1 MFCIRPGGAVRVART
16 GDVCAYC
23 RSHAAGSDQLKK
35 SASNRK
41 RKAPCPVVGEASTDA
56 QRRIVFDDYMK
67 KGTFPSERE
76 WDHIR
81 LFKGAQ
87 STIRCRTWLLRNRS
101 GGELLAALTIRFNPY
116 NGRCGRWAQIMSAAA
131 LQKRCGHGTLLVQT
145 TMAILKENSDVDVM
159 VVYPS
164 DNQKALQFWKKVGSA
179 SRAACRLLRSR

>member
-1 MFCIRPGGAVRVART
+1 
-16 GDVCAYC
+16 
-23 RSHAAGSDQLKK
+23 
-35 SASNRK
+35 
-41 RKAPCPVVGEASTDA
+41 
-56 QRRIVFDDYMK
+56 MK

-164 DNQKALQFWKKVGSA
+164 DNQKALQFWKKVGFVERVRSWLPEADLVPEGQGGHLLPEYDVDSA
-179 SRAACRLLRSR
+179 KLLPRLEFCIAR